1 MKRMLLIRQ
10 YRTWLK
16 GFILYFSIIVLAAAC
31 LTGCGRK
38 QENGIPEDETVEVTR
53 GDIFVG
59 VTVDGSLVMP
69 HEVELSFGTTGVVE
83 EVLVKEGDFVRE
95 GTLLARLDNTEQKI
109 EIEKVR
115 YDLQESINNLE
126 TGCNSGIDY
135 PYRYPDT
142 SALLSFE
149 QVQKELD
156 EARVY
161 TEQGYYKEAVLKI
174 RAAYYDIDT
183 CITMLNSQIMDVELF
198 PDMNTTINYAEEDPD
213 PLDDNRIYKRT
224 AETMQ
229 QLQKDQER
237 LLQVQELIEQGEY
250 DQAVVAFEELQEHLT
265 ETHRA
270 VAGSIGQLIRFS
282 IAYPDTATSLDFLQ
296 SATGSITEMQK
307 LVSNGDYDPVEFA
320 EMLRLAQLDLRIGQ
334 EILEGREWFFESGLN
349 LNEVQKYNL
358 NLQKAL
364 AEIETQKQELV
375 KTEIL
380 APFDGMVVDIGVKVD
395 DKLSGMDYSSRTAV
409 KLVDTGTIKLEGI
422 IDEVDIFS
430 VSAGQ
435 KASIIIDAIPETEL
449 TGIIKFVSPYGTEDT
464 GVLTFAVTIEL
475 DPTDIVLR
483 DGLTATATIVV
494 EDKKN
499 VLLIPVD
506 AVIDSPMGKIAI
518 VIDEATGEGGPR
530 PIATGAQDY
539 QFAEVISGL
548 EEGEKVIVVD
558 MENLG
563 TPDDGP
569 GGMGPP
575 PGGMRPTG
583 GGGPPPPR

>member
-1 MKRMLLIRQ
+1 MILTRQCETGLHSLI
-10 YRTWLK
+10 LC
-16 GFILYFSIIVLAAAC
+16 LSIIVLAAAW
-31 LTGCGRK
+31 LPGCGGK
-38 QENGIPEDETVEVTR
+38 QEDGVPEEEIVEVTR

-59 VTVDGSLVMP
+59 ITVDGRLVMP

-83 EVLVKEGDFVRE
+83 EVLVEEGDYVRE

-115 YDLQESINNLE
+115 YDLQESINDLE
-126 TGCNSGIDY
+126 TGCSSGIDY

-156 EARVY
+156 EAQAY

-198 PDMNTTINYAEEDPD
+198 PDMNTTYNYATEDPD

-229 QLQKDQER
+229 QLQQDQER

-250 DQAVVAFEELQEHLT
+250 DQAVIAFEMLQEHLT

-270 VAGSIGQLIRFS
+270 VASSIGQLIRFS
-282 IAYPDTATSLDFLQ
+282 IAYPDTSTSLDFLQ
-296 SATGSITEMQK
+296 SATSSIKEMQK
-307 LVSNGDYDPVEFA
+307 LVSSDDYDPVEFA
-320 EMLRLAQLDLRIGQ
+320 EALRQTQLDLRIGK
-334 EILEGREWFFESGLN
+334 EILEGRQWFFESGLN

-364 AEIETQKQELV
+364 AEIETQKQELL

-395 DKLSGMDYSSRTAV
+395 DKLSGMDYSSKTAV

-435 KASIIIDAIPETEL
+435 KASIIVDAIPETEL
-449 TGIIKFVSPYGTEDT
+449 TGTVTFVSPYGTEET

-483 DGLTATATIVV
+483 DGLTATATIAA

-499 VLLIPVD
+499 VLLIPID
-506 AVIDSPMGKIAI
+506 AIIDSPMGKIAI
-518 VIDEATGEGGPR
+518 VFDESTGEGAPR
-530 PIATGAQDY
+530 PITTGVQDY
-539 QFAEVISGL
+539 EFAEVISGL
-548 EEGEKVIVVD
+548 QEGEKLVVVD
-558 MENLG
+558 MDNFG
-563 TPDDGP
+563 PPGDGEAR
-569 GGMGPP
+569 MGPP

-583 GGGPPPPR
+583 GGGPPR

>member
-1 MKRMLLIRQ
+1 MLLTRQ
-10 YRTWLK
+10 HKK
-16 GFILYFSIIVLAAAC
+16 GLHGLMLCLSIIVLAAAC
-31 LTGCGRK
+31 LPGCGNK
-38 QENGIPEDETVEVTR
+38 QEEGVPEEEIVAVTR

-83 EVLVKEGDFVRE
+83 ELLVEEGDYVRE

-115 YDLQESINNLE
+115 YDLQESINDLE

-149 QVQKELD
+149 QVQKELSQ
-156 EARVY
+156 AREY
-161 TEQGYYKEAVLKI
+161 TEQGYYKEAVLKL
-174 RAAYYDIDT
+174 RAAYYDIET
-183 CITMLNSQIMDVELF
+183 CSTMLNSQIMDVELF
-198 PDMNTTINYAEEDPD
+198 PDLNTTINYAEEDPD

-229 QLQKDQER
+229 QLEQDQE
-237 LLQVQELIEQGEY
+237 LLLEVQALIEQGNY
-250 DQAVVAFEELQEHLT
+250 DEAVLAFEELRVHMT

-270 VAGSIGQLIRFS
+270 VASSIGQLIRFS

-296 SATGSITEMQK
+296 SATGSIMEMQK
-307 LVSNGDYDPVEFA
+307 MVSSGDYDSVEFA
-320 EMLRLAQLDLRIGQ
+320 EMLRLTQLDLRIGQ
-334 EILEGREWFFESGLN
+334 EILEDREWFFESGLN

-364 AEIETQKQELV
+364 AEIETQKQELL

-380 APFDGMVVDIGVKVD
+380 APFDGMVVDVGVKVD
-395 DKLSGMDYSSRTAV
+395 DKLSGMDYSSKTAV

-430 VSAGQ
+430 VSPGQ
-435 KASIIIDAIPETEL
+435 KASIIVDAIPETEL
-449 TGIIKFVSPYGTEDT
+449 TGTVTFVSPYGTEET

-494 EDKKN
+494 EDRKN
-499 VLLIPVD
+499 VLLIPVNAIID
-506 AVIDSPMGKIAI
+506 APMGKIAI
-518 VIDEATGEGGPR
+518 VLDESTGEGAPR
-530 PIATGAQDY
+530 PITTGAQDY
-539 QFAEVISGL
+539 QFAEVLSGL

-563 TPDDGP
+563 IPDDGP
-569 GGMGPP
+569 QGMGPP

-583 GGGPPPPR
+583 GGRPPPPR

>member
-1 MKRMLLIRQ
+1 MILTRQCETGLHSLI
-10 YRTWLK
+10 LC
-16 GFILYFSIIVLAAAC
+16 LSIIVLAAAW
-31 LTGCGRK
+31 LPGCGGK
-38 QENGIPEDETVEVTR
+38 QEDGVPEEEIVEVTR

-59 VTVDGSLVMP
+59 ITVDGRLVMP

-83 EVLVKEGDFVRE
+83 EVLVEEGDYVRE

-115 YDLQESINNLE
+115 YDLQESINDLE
-126 TGCNSGIDY
+126 TGCSSGIDY

-156 EARVY
+156 QARVY
-161 TEQGYYKEAVLKI
+161 TEHGYYKEAVLKI

-183 CITMLNSQIMDVELF
+183 CITMLNSQIMDVEMF

-229 QLQKDQER
+229 QLQQDQER

-250 DQAVVAFEELQEHLT
+250 DQAVIAFEALQEHLT

-270 VAGSIGQLIRFS
+270 VASSIGQLIRFS

-296 SATGSITEMQK
+296 SATSSITEMQK
-307 LVSNGDYDPVEFA
+307 MVSSGDYDSVEFA
-320 EMLRLAQLDLRIGQ
+320 EMLRLAQLDLRIG
-334 EILEGREWFFESGLN
+334 EAILEGRQWFFESGLN

-364 AEIETQKQELV
+364 AEIETQKQELL

-395 DKLSGMDYSSRTAV
+395 DKLSGMDYSSKTAV

-430 VSAGQ
+430 VSPGQ
-435 KASIIIDAIPETEL
+435 KASIIVDAIPETEL
-449 TGIIKFVSPYGTEDT
+449 TGTVMFVSPYGTEET

-475 DPTDIVLR
+475 DPTDIILR

-499 VLLIPVD
+499 VLLIPVY

-518 VIDEATGEGGPR
+518 VFDESTGEGAPR
-530 PIATGAQDY
+530 PITTGAQDY
-539 QFAEVISGL
+539 QFVEVISGL

-563 TPDDGP
+563 IPDGGP
-569 GGMGPP
+569 ERMGPP